1 MFFMFP
7 SNLEYG
13 GWRCSS
19 VDRLLA
25 YHGRNLGVSLPEV
38 PRWGRVVCASKFVA
52 RKEGGR
58 MGGRERKGKEDSEA
72 VY

>member
-1 MFFMFP
+1 MFFMLP

-25 YHGRNLGVSLPEV
+25 YHGRNLRISFPEV
-38 PRWGRVVCASKFVA
+38 PRWGRVVCASKF
-52 RKEGGR
+52 
-58 MGGRERKGKEDSEA
+58 SH
-72 VY
+72 